1 MQERGIFNQIF
12 AKYEIHKQECP
23 SPSLSIGFENCI
35 SAFFPIIGGLILSII
50 LLIVEHHPESWTRLA
65 LILKYYEKS
74 DLDDDQFQG
83 RF

>member
-35 SAFFPIIGGLILSII
+35 SAFFLIIGGLILSLI
-50 LLIVEHHPESWTRLA
+50 LLIVEHHPESWRRLA
-65 LILKYYEKS
+65 LILNYYGKS
-74 DLDDDQFQG
+74 EINNDQFQ
-83 RF
+83 